1 MPDAGHGEHSLLL
14 SSSWSIILP
23 CHMSSSN
30 ILVESMQ
37 FHAAPCEEQQ
47 KRQEAEPSIGD
58 LQPDLMSYWCAEP
71 IRLSA
76 YEATNSENV
85 YAMQMLMAVAAPR
98 VSQQAGTPVA
108 PHAWQLKCAASAQY
122 PNGSTLCKWTA
133 STLLQHGTHQAAC
146 ALRLYSAD
154 ALAICPLQ
162 ANHQH
167 MPIHTC
173 ACADCRRAELPK
185 KCQSRGARSDWT
197 ASCCAP
203 AQVVLATAVKYLAP
217 I

>member
-76 YEATNSENV
+76 YEATNSENI

-98 VSQQAGTPVA
+98 VSQQAGSVPQA
-108 PHAWQLKCAASAQY
+108 PSIPMDPHYASGQQVLYCNTAHTRLPARYGCIQQMHLRY
-122 PNGSTLCKWTA
+122 APCKPTISISAYAYTHMCMCRLQKGRTA
-133 STLLQHGTHQAAC
+133 
-146 ALRLYSAD
+146 
-154 ALAICPLQ
+154 
-162 ANHQH
+162 
-167 MPIHTC
+167 
-173 ACADCRRAELPK
+173 
-185 KCQSRGARSDWT
+185 
-197 ASCCAP
+197 
-203 AQVVLATAVKYLAP
+203 
-217 I
+217 